1 MSFWEFWAGNI
12 SPWSFILG
20 WAFHRLH
27 KPLFSWFAR
36 VKVQAWAVAHASC
49 QGLLL
54 AICEKLQEPSF
65 QEPNLPFSISK
76 FGSFK
81 NPFAMITSLSKI
93 HFKYKIFILFSQAQ
107 RKEMLSMS
115 YGSSTNSWKS
125 WGWTRLDLIFIMRNI
140 YIYPILELS
149 TKFNTS
155 IKFSTSSSSTKF
167 KNILQWNI
175 SQLII
180 RPFQS
185 VQKES

>member
-1 MSFWEFWAGNI
+1 MSFWEFCAGNI

-27 KPLFSWFAR
+27 KPTFAL
-36 VKVQAWAVAHASC
+36 VKVQAWAVARASC

-54 AICEKLQEPSF
+54 AICEKL

-93 HFKYKIFILFSQAQ
+93 HFKYKIFILLSQAQ
-107 RKEMLSMS
+107 RKEVLSMS

-125 WGWTRLDLIFIMRNI
+125 WGWIRLDLIFIMRNI
-140 YIYPILELS
+140 YIYIYIYINSILELS
-149 TKFNTS
+149 S
-155 IKFSTSSSSTKF
+155 I
-167 KNILQWNI
+167 
-175 SQLII
+175 
-180 RPFQS
+180 PP
-185 VQKES
+185 